1 MGALTVIAY
10 VIYLGAAVLM
20 VFAILLQ
27 EGKGGGL
34 SALGGTQAESAF
46 GATNPI
52 RRMTVVLAVLFF
64 LLAGFLSYMGSKEA
78 LEVGDKKPPAAETS
92 EKAEGEAAAEEDHDE
107 EHGDDAAAGESTEG
121 AAARPVETPGGPDDA
136 AGATEPAPAAEAA
149 APTEPEA
156 KE

>member
-46 GATNPI
+46 GATNPV
-52 RRMTVVLAVLFF
+52 RRMTVVLAVIFF
-64 LLAGFLSYMGSKEA
+64 LLAGFLSYMGAKEA
-78 LEVGDKKPPAAETS
+78 VEFPDEKPSAAETS
-92 EKAEGEAAAEEDHDE
+92 EKVEGEAAAEE
-107 EHGDDAAAGESTEG
+107 GDDPDAADGESAEG
-121 AAARPVETPGGPDDA
+121 AAAGPVGTPGGPDDA
-136 AGATEPAPAAEAA
+136 AGTTGPAPEAEPEAE

>member
-1 MGALTVIAY
+1 MGVLTIVAY
-10 VIYLGAAVLM
+10 VIYVGAAVLM

-34 SALGGTQAESAF
+34 SALGGTPAESAF

-64 LLAGFLSYMGSKEA
+64 LIAGFLSYMGSRKRVTFGDLPGEEPPVSGSSEEA
-78 LEVGDKKPPAAETS
+78 ERGSTGEKGGDVADEAE
-92 EKAEGEAAAEEDHDE
+92 A
-107 EHGDDAAAGESTEG
+107 DAARRA
-121 AAARPVETPGGPDDA
+121 PDSA
-136 AGATEPAPAAEAA
+136 PAPEKR
-149 APTEPEA
+149 PEA